1 MGEYLAA
8 VIERRREEPGED
20 LISDLLAAE
29 IDGERL
35 GLRDLLGFSAL
46 LLIAGNETTTNLI
59 GNAILCF
66 DERPEAMDQL
76 QAEPALMRT
85 AIEEVLRYRSPVQ
98 AMFRT
103 AVADTIIGDQEIKAG
118 STILAYIGSANRDG
132 AVFEIPEQFDITR
145 KPNRHIAFGY
155 GIHRCLGAPLA
166 QLEGRVALPM
176 MLGRLAKIRRDRSVP
191 LKPLDSRI
199 MYGVK
204 NLPITFAAA

>member
-1 MGEYLAA
+1 M
-8 VIERRREEPGED
+8 
-20 LISDLLAAE
+20 ISDLLAAE

-35 GLRDLLGFSAL
+35 GLGDLLGFSAL

-66 DERPEAMDQL
+66 DERPEAMDRL
-76 QAEPALMRT
+76 RAEPALMRT

-103 AVADTIIGDQEIKAG
+103 TVADTIIGDQEIKVG
-118 STILAYIGSANRDG
+118 STVLAYIGSANRDG
-132 AVFEIPEQFDITR
+132 DVFEIPEQFDITR

-166 QLEGRVALPM
+166 HLEGRVALPM

-191 LKPLDSRI
+191 LEPLDSGI
-199 MYGVK
+199 LYGVK
-204 NLPITFAAA
+204 NLPITFVAA